1 MMITV
6 IITMIHIPITI
17 KMKITSI
24 CTTINKKNNDNSV
37 IVLIIVISL
46 ETIFIISNIANVTI
60 NIIIFSFLV
69 AFVIVITVL
78 C

>member
-1 MMITV
+1 
-6 IITMIHIPITI
+6 
-17 KMKITSI
+17 MKITSI
-24 CTTINKKNNDNSV
+24 STTINKKNNDNSV

>member
-1 MMITV
+1 
-6 IITMIHIPITI
+6 
-17 KMKITSI
+17 MKITSI

>member
-1 MMITV
+1 
-6 IITMIHIPITI
+6 
-17 KMKITSI
+17 MKITSI
-24 CTTINKKNNDNSV
+24 STTINKKNNDNSV

-46 ETIFIISNIANVTI
+46 ETRLIISNIANVTI